1 MDVLLGRF
9 TSGVPVFRGLWVAG
23 CSFLLAL
30 LTLPDG
36 FGKHIYGGEM
46 SVRVTN
52 RANYYNLKL
61 TLFFDQATSNADTY
75 ERTIQ
80 LYIFRKSDNALTDE
94 ITVNQ
99 TTSQQVRYDNQAC
112 ANLRNLKVLA
122 MYYSKDIYLNPA
134 VYNDPGGYYIVWD
147 RCCRSAD
154 ISNIQNPAGEGM
166 LFYMEFPPVVR
177 NGAAFINSSPEFSF
191 PNGEYICVNKPFKL
205 NFNATDTDG
214 DQLRYSLVTPLAG
227 FTDNTPQNTAGDG
240 KSHASYPEV
249 IWLPGYSAARSIPG
263 NPPLSINAQ
272 TGQLSMTAT
281 QTGLFIFAVLCE
293 EYRNGV
299 KIGAVRREF
308 QMPVVDCGNNTPPA
322 PVISYKNIETLDLP
336 FCDGTTVLLSTES
349 NPLWSYQWQRNGSN
363 IPGATSA
370 TLTINETGDYA
381 VVKSFAK
388 TCGNDTTSKVTKA
401 RMLPPPAA
409 NIATD
414 KAPPLCEG
422 QSLRL
427 SVQPET
433 AVSYQWTTGGTVLP
447 GATNTSLT
455 VTKTGLYGVRA
466 TSSMGCTN
474 RDSLAVIVNPNP
486 KATLV
491 SSSSAICQDGEVRL
505 DAAIGSN
512 YQYEWLQDNASVN
525 TSYASTKMI
534 GQAGTYQVR
543 ITDGNRCQALSAPL
557 TLAVIPRPVLQFDS
571 LPPVCATR
579 SDLLLLVANPAGGT
593 FSGSGVSGTQFDPT
607 KAGAGTHAITYT
619 YAGTSACP
627 ATITRQI
634 RVEPPAEVNLPER
647 VTVLM
652 GNSVQLKPVI
662 KGPTTGFLWEPPDYL
677 SDPAILNP
685 LANPTTPTTYLLTVL
700 APGDCRTEK
709 TVLVDV
715 LKRMFVADVFSPNND
730 GVNDVLEIRNTDQF
744 PDCEVTIYNRWGEVV
759 FYSKGYDKPWNG
771 TYKNQKVQP
780 GNYEYRIKTNQ
791 PLIPEYRGVVLVT
804 Y

>member
-1 MDVLLGRF
+1 MNVLLDRF
-9 TSGVPVFRGLWVAG
+9 TAGVPAFRWLWVAA
-23 CSFLLAL
+23 CSFFLSLLAL
-30 LTLPDG
+30 PDS

-46 SVRVTN
+46 SVRTTA
-52 RANYYNLKL
+52 RTNYYTLKV
-61 TLFFDQATSNADTY
+61 TLFFDQTTSNADTY
-75 ERTIQ
+75 ERDIQ
-80 LYIFRKSDNALTDE
+80 LYIFRKSDNVRTDE

-99 TTSQQVRYDNQAC
+99 TSSQQVRYDNQAC

-122 MYYSKDIYLNPA
+122 MYYTKEIYLNPA
-134 VYNDPGGYYIVWD
+134 IYNDPGGYYVIWD

-177 NGAAFINSSPEFSF
+177 NGAVFTNSSPEFSF

-205 NFNATDTDG
+205 NFNATDADG

-240 KSHASYPEV
+240 KSHASYPEI

-263 NPPLSINAQ
+263 NPPLSIDAQ
-272 TGQLSMTAT
+272 TGQLSITAS

-299 KIGAVRREF
+299 KIGAIRREF
-308 QMPVVDCGNNTPPA
+308 QMPVIDCGNTTPPA
-322 PVISYKNIETLDLP
+322 PVISYKSVETLDLP
-336 FCDGTTVLLSTES
+336 FCEGTTVTLSTES

-363 IPGATSA
+363 ISGATST
-370 TLTINETGDYA
+370 TLAINEPGDYA

-388 TCGNDTTSKVTKA
+388 TCGNDTTSKITKA
-401 RMLPPPAA
+401 RALSPPAA
-409 NIATD
+409 KITPV
-414 KAPPLCEG
+414 KEPPICEG
-422 QSLRL
+422 ESLVL
-427 SVQPET
+427 SVQPDKS
-433 AVSYQWTTGGTVLP
+433 VNYQWTTDGTVLQ

-466 TSSMGCTN
+466 MSSMGCGN
-474 RDSLAVIVNPNP
+474 RDSLAVVVNPNP
-486 KATLV
+486 QSTLV
-491 SSSSAICQDGEVRL
+491 SSASAICQDGEVRL

-512 YQYEWLQDNASVN
+512 YQYEWLQNNTSVN
-525 TSYASTKMI
+525 TSYASTKLVNQ
-534 GQAGTYQVR
+534 GGTYQVR

-557 TLAVIPRPVLQFDS
+557 TLSVIPRPAMQFDS
-571 LPPVCATR
+571 LVPVCANL
-579 SDLLLLVANPAGGT
+579 SESVLLVASPAGGT
-593 FSGSGVSGTQFDPT
+593 FSGSGVTGNRFDPI
-607 KAGAGTHAITYT
+607 KAGAGLHSITYT
-619 YAGTSACP
+619 FAGTSACP
-627 ATITRQI
+627 VTISRQI

-652 GNSVQLKPVI
+652 GNSVQLKPAV
-662 KGPTTGFLWEPPDYL
+662 KGQTIGFLWEPPETL
-677 SDPAILNP
+677 SDPASQNP
-685 LANPTTPTTYLLTVL
+685 DANPTVPTTYKLTVS

-709 TVLVDV
+709 SVLVDV
-715 LKRMFVADVFSPNND
+715 LKRLFIADVFSPNND
-730 GVNDVLEIRNTDQF
+730 GINDVLEIRNTDQF
-744 PDCEVTIYNRWGEVV
+744 PGCEVTIYNRWGEVV

-771 TYKNQKVQP
+771 MYKNQKVQP

-791 PLIPEYRGVVLVT
+791 ALIPEYRGAVLVT

>member
-1 MDVLLGRF
+1 MLG
-9 TSGVPVFRGLWVAG
+9 
-23 CSFLLAL
+23 L
-30 LTLPDG
+30 LTLSTG

-46 SVRVTN
+46 GL
-52 RANYYNLKL
+52 RATARTNYYTLKL

-75 ERTIQ
+75 EREIQ
-80 LYIFRKSDNALTDE
+80 LYVFRKSDHVRTDA

-99 TTSQQVRYDNQAC
+99 TSSQQVRYDNQAC

-134 VYNDPGGYYIVWD
+134 IYNDPGGYYVVWD

-166 LFYMEFPPVVR
+166 LFYMEFPAVVR
-177 NGAAFINSSPEFSF
+177 NGAAFTNSSPEFSF
-191 PNGEYICVNKPFKL
+191 PNGEYICINKPFKL

-227 FTDNTPQNTAGDG
+227 FTDNTAQNTAGDG
-240 KSHASYPEV
+240 KSHATYPEV
-249 IWLPGYSAARSIPG
+249 VWLPGYSAARSIPG
-263 NPPLSINAQ
+263 NPPLKIDSQ

-322 PVISYKNIETLDLP
+322 PVISYKNVETLDLP
-336 FCDGTTVLLSTES
+336 FCEGATVMLSTES

-370 TLTINETGDYA
+370 TLTINATGDYA
-381 VVKSFAK
+381 VVKSFAT
-388 TCGNDTTSKVTKA
+388 TCGNDTTSKITKA
-401 RMLPPPAA
+401 YAVVPPAA
-409 NIATD
+409 KITPA
-414 KAPPLCEG
+414 KEPPICEG
-422 QSLRL
+422 ESLVL
-427 SVQPET
+427 SVKPET
-433 AVSYQWTTGGTVLP
+433 AVSYQWTSDGTVLP

-455 VTKTGLYGVRA
+455 VTKTGLYGIRA
-466 TSSMGCTN
+466 NSSLGCTS
-474 RDSLAVIVNPNP
+474 RDSLAVAVNPNP

-491 SSSSAICQDGEVRL
+491 SSASAICQNGEVRL
-505 DAAIGSN
+505 DAAVGAN
-512 YQYEWLQDNASVN
+512 YQYEWFQNNASIN
-525 TSYASTKMI
+525 TSYASTKLVNQ
-534 GQAGTYQVR
+534 GGTYQVR
-543 ITDGNRCQALSAPL
+543 ITDGNRCQALSTPL
-557 TLAVIPRPVLQFDS
+557 TLSIIPLPAMQFDS
-571 LPPVCATR
+571 LAPVCANHAE
-579 SDLLLLVANPAGGT
+579 SLLLVASPAGGT
-593 FSGSGVSGTQFDPT
+593 FSGPGVTGNRFDAM
-607 KAGAGTHAITYT
+607 KAGVGLHTITYT
-619 YAGTSACP
+619 FAGTSACP
-627 ATITRQI
+627 AAITRQI
-634 RVEPPAEVNLPER
+634 RVEPPAEVDLPER

-652 GNSVQLKPVI
+652 GNSVQLKPGV
-662 KGPTTGFLWEPPDYL
+662 KGQTTGFLWEPPDNL
-677 SDPAILNP
+677 SNPAILNP
-685 LANPTTPTTYLLTVL
+685 NASPTAPTTYKLTVS

-715 LKRMFVADVFSPNND
+715 LKRMFIADVFSPNND
-730 GVNDVLEIRNTDQF
+730 GVNDELEIRNTEQF
-744 PDCEVTIYNRWGEVV
+744 PGCEITIYNRWGEVV

-791 PLIPEYRGVVLVT
+791 PLIPEYRGAILVT